1 MWCPICKNEYVKGIT
16 KCADCGVSLVDSLP
30 TDSSQTDDTDNFFA
44 ETQETEA
51 DSNTFVDEQA
61 FAAGDTPAS
70 NTHAY
75 VSQAAKKEDM
85 KSTAY
90 TFTFIGIGGLILLML
105 LAFNILPVRIPETTK
120 IMMYFVMGVMFL
132 IFLFI
137 GIRSFRQIKSL
148 ADAAE
153 QEDALFSEITRW
165 FLELYNGE
173 DIDRNIDKAQE
184 EELLYFARYD
194 VMKRLILKKYPD
206 LEESLLDHMIET
218 LYAELF

>member
-16 KCADCGVSLVDSLP
+16 KCADCGVSLVDSLL

-105 LAFNILPVRIPETTK
+105 GIIGEYIGRIYISLNNSPQ
-120 IMMYFVMGVMFL
+120 YV
-132 IFLFI
+132 
-137 GIRSFRQIKSL
+137 IRECVDER
-148 ADAAE
+148 DAE
-153 QEDALFSEITRW
+153 
-165 FLELYNGE
+165 
-173 DIDRNIDKAQE
+173 
-184 EELLYFARYD
+184 
-194 VMKRLILKKYPD
+194 
-206 LEESLLDHMIET
+206 
-218 LYAELF
+218 

>member
-16 KCADCGVSLVDSLP
+16 KCADCGVSLVDSLL
-30 TDSSQTDDTDNFFA
+30 TVSSQTA
-44 ETQETEA
+44 
-51 DSNTFVDEQA
+51 
-61 FAAGDTPAS
+61 
-70 NTHAY
+70 
-75 VSQAAKKEDM
+75 QAAQKEDM

-165 FLELYNGE
+165 FLESYRGE
-173 DIDRNIDKAQE
+173 DIDRNVDKTQE

-194 VMKRLILKKYPD
+194 IMKRLILEKYPD